1 MKHQVLLIKAIG
13 MWWELIGP
21 PLAIRLVRYMPIVN
35 ERIHKISK
43 SKIASGLKRISRYG
57 RHFFHSDNITNF

>member
-1 MKHQVLLIKAIG
+1 

-35 ERIHKISK
+35 ERIYKISK

>member
-1 MKHQVLLIKAIG
+1 MKHYVLIEAICI
-13 MWWELIGP
+13 WLESIGP